1 MLGNGTSVLLHKPLA
16 LRNTW
21 AVLKLIPTCCHVAV
35 ALKVHLG
42 VSYDAQNKHRLLDS
56 ANW

>member
-42 VSYDAQNKHRLLDS
+42 V
-56 ANW
+56 